1 MHPGFR
7 FLLWKMWGQGK
18 NHSSGEKK
26 KNLPSELKTITGVL
40 LLQNKK
46 GLEEGS
52 KHRREVAGLENIN

>member
-1 MHPGFR
+1 MHPEFR
-7 FLLWKMWGQGK
+7 RCGGK
-18 NHSSGEKK
+18 GKITVQEKK
-26 KNLPSELKTITGVL
+26 KNLPSGLKIITSML

>member
-1 MHPGFR
+1 MEDVGTREKSQFGR
-7 FLLWKMWGQGK
+7 
-18 NHSSGEKK
+18 KK